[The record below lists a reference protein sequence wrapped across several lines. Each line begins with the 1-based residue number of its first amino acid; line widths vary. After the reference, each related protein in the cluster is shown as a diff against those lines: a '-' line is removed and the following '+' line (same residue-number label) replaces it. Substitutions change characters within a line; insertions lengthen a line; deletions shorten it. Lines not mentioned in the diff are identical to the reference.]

1 MSNNN
6 KRGQTPFERR
16 RKIYEKYGLK
26 PVLVHKTGVLIIND
40 KGRRN

>member
-26 PVLVHKTGVLIIND
+26 PVLVHKTGALIINRGGI
-40 KGRRN
+40 K